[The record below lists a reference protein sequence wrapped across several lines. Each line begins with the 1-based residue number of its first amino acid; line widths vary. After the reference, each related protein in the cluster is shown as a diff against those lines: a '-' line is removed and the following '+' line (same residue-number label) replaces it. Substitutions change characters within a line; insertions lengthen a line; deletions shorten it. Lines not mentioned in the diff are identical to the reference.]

1 MLATTLLSI
10 SEAEPMFAV
19 IVIAVIIVLWGIL
32 KIVKKDK
39 H

>member
-10 SEAEPMFAV
+10 SEADPMFAV
-19 IVIAVIIVLWGIL
+19 IIIAVIIVLWGII
-32 KIVKKDK
+32 KIAKKK